1 MSIKSEHDSMLNHY
15 PDIVYTLEPT
25 IQHVIRLLRVL
36 RWKKDYTHQSIT
48 LTLIWTFF
56 WFHTLIVSYSIPIWM
71 ILVLYHSVIDGQQP
85 KDKESTINSFEKLTD
100 ELKEIQLELSLIL
113 PGSESKD
120 RFRQWCRRRSL
131 FVLNQNYYYQLSV
144 FVLLY
149 VVWIALL
156 TVLGAD
162 KIIWLIGCLFLTWNS
177 PLFKVI
183 RYSYHRAY
191 SIIKPH
197 RKAPTEKKLQ
207 ASITS
212 NHYDRFYRFVV
223 IEHQRWWLHS
233 GWTALL
239 LPNER
244 PEW

>member
-1 MSIKSEHDSMLNHY
+1 MSVKSENDSMLNHY
-15 PDIVYTLEPT
+15 SDIVYTLEPT
-25 IQHVIRLLRVL
+25 MQHVIRLLRVL
-36 RWKKDYTHQSIT
+36 RWKKDYTHQSII

-56 WFHTLIVSYSIPIWM
+56 WFHTLIVSYTIPIWI
-71 ILVLYHSVIDGQQP
+71 ILILYHSVIDQQQP
-85 KDKESTINSFEKLTD
+85 KDKKSTIGSFEKLTD

-113 PGSESKD
+113 PGPESKD

-131 FVLNQNYYYQLSV
+131 FVLDQNYYYQFLIFAS
-144 FVLLY
+144 LY
-149 VVWIALL
+149 VAWIGLL

-162 KIIWLIGCLFLTWNS
+162 KITWFIGCLILTWNS
-177 PLFKVI
+177 SLFKVI

-191 SIIKPH
+191 SIIKQPN
-197 RKAPTEKKLQ
+197 KAKTEKKTTI
-207 ASITS
+207 SITT
-212 NHYDRFYRFVV
+212 NHFDRFYRFVV

>member
-1 MSIKSEHDSMLNHY
+1 MSVKSENDSMLNHY

-25 IQHVIRLLRVL
+25 MQHVIRLLRVL
-36 RWKKDYTHQSIT
+36 RWKKDYTHQSII

-56 WFHTLIVSYSIPIWM
+56 WFHTLIVSYTIPIWI
-71 ILVLYHSVIDGQQP
+71 ILILYHSVIDQQQP
-85 KDKESTINSFEKLTD
+85 KDKKSTIGSFEKLTD

-113 PGSESKD
+113 PGPESKD

-131 FVLNQNYYYQLSV
+131 FVLDQNYYYQFLIFAS
-144 FVLLY
+144 LY
-149 VVWIALL
+149 VAWIGLL

-162 KIIWLIGCLFLTWNS
+162 KITWFIGCLILTWNS
-177 PLFKVI
+177 SLFKVI

-191 SIIKPH
+191 SIIKQPN
-197 RKAPTEKKLQ
+197 KAKTEKETTT
-207 ASITS
+207 SITT
-212 NHYDRFYRFVV
+212 NHFDRFYRFVV